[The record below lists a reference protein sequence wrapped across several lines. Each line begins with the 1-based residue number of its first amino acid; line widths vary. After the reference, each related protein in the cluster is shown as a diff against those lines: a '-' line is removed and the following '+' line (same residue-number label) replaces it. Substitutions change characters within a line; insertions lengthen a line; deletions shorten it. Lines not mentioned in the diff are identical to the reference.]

1 MTTGKKRT
9 CCQSEMQQQHP
20 ANLTPPSAVPTT
32 IEARSSNIED
42 SIAVLVASINTI
54 PKVRT
59 MVSRPAIKKMVLIS
73 PVAHGREN
81 TLDLVRLA
89 LSDSRAKITA
99 QRGDGPQYTCK
110 CNNTLYD

>member
-73 PVAHGREN
+73 PVSHGLEN
-81 TLDLVRLA
+81 ILFDWHCKTVGRKLLA
-89 LSDSRAKITA
+89 KGEMVPNIHS
-99 QRGDGPQYTCK
+99 
-110 CNNTLYD
+110 